1 VSGASAFTVLKKIT
15 GPLLKPA
22 LIGSWFWVLL
32 LSFREVTMAVMLSSA
47 DSVVLPV
54 QIWILWNRA
63 LHQEASASAVTLA
76 AVALVLMVS
85 MRRVIQ
91 RISSPGGL

>member
-1 VSGASAFTVLKKIT
+1 
-15 GPLLKPA
+15 
-22 LIGSWFWVLL
+22 
-32 LSFREVTMAVMLSSA
+32 MAVMLSST

-63 LHQEASASAVTLA
+63 LHQEASASAVMLA
-76 AVALVLMVS
+76 LIALALMVS